1 MNINDGKSA
10 TGFGSYGQDQVDPN
24 SRSTASD
31 ECNTRNE
38 LDYSLAAADMAD
50 FNAVVASSTRKYAVD
65 SHSSQKILIDEEST
79 NDAPSAPSPYSSVDP
94 ADNPSTYFGQNAQKV
109 KVGRNKLLG
118 RYFDRYRDRSW
129 WRLETL
135 LVVVALIAGLISSAL
150 NEANRNA
157 TRQKLEESFS
167 RTPVVVAAQDL
178 SANTEI
184 HIGMLTRGGRLTSG
198 VTANLIPA
206 TDQGLQ
212 KILGKTLSI
221 DLRAGD
227 PLLLSAVQ
235 GATGATRLAETIP
248 PGQRLFTL
256 TIGSKQMSYGWV
268 KVNDHVDVLASVN
281 LPERGPTTFTLMEDI
296 TLVSVGASNV
306 LSRSGESTGTDVS
319 FFVTPEEAEMLHFAQ
334 EKGSFT
340 LSLRNPVDIGKVRV
354 GSTGIDTNAFLDH
367 DRINKASGGGALK
380 VIEGSREK

>member
-1 MNINDGKSA
+1 MKTSDNTILTKIKGPSWSEPHSVDQSPA
-10 TGFGSYGQDQVDPN
+10 GQPLSDPIESDQRLKEESLSDQNLSESLNDPN
-24 SRSTASD
+24 WS
-31 ECNTRNE
+31 N
-38 LDYSLAAADMAD
+38 D
-50 FNAVVASSTRKYAVD
+50 FS
-65 SHSSQKILIDEEST
+65 
-79 NDAPSAPSPYSSVDP
+79 
-94 ADNPSTYFGQNAQKV
+94 NPQVSV
-109 KVGRNKLLG
+109 KVGQG
-118 RYFDRYRDRSW
+118 RSFLRLFDRFRDRPW

-135 LVVVALIAGLISSAL
+135 LIAVALVAGLISSAL
-150 NEANRNA
+150 NEANRQA
-157 TRQKLEESFS
+157 TQKKLEESFS
-167 RTPVVVAAQDL
+167 RTSIVVAAQDL
-178 SANTEI
+178 QANTEI
-184 HIGMLTRGGRLTSG
+184 NIRMLERGARLTTG
-198 VTANLIPA
+198 VTQNLIPA

-212 KILGKTLSI
+212 KILGKTLAI

-256 TIGSKQMSYGWV
+256 TIGSKQMAYGWV

-306 LSRSGESTGTDVS
+306 LSRSGESSGTDVS

-334 EKGSFT
+334 EKGTFT
-340 LSLRNPVDIGKVRV
+340 LSLRNPVDIGKVRS

-380 VIEGSREK
+380 VIEGSHGQ